1 MPLDFSNERAP
12 ETSFSFAG
20 LTDIV
25 LLLLIFFLL
34 TSSFIPQ
41 MGIRVNLPRTES
53 AAPTES
59 QYITVAVTADGA
71 YYVDQNRVER
81 PQLLSAVREAA
92 GNRTALVLRADR
104 NATVGQFAAVA
115 SVAQALNLRVLMAT
129 ERQAAP
135 LR

>member
-81 PQLLSAVREAA
+81 PQLLSAVRETA

>member
-12 ETSFSFAG
+12 ETGFSFAG

-71 YYVDQNRVER
+71 YYVDQDRVER
-81 PQLLSAVREAA
+81 PQLLSAVQQAM

-104 NATVGQFAAVA
+104 NATVGQFATVA
-115 SVAQALNLRVLMAT
+115 SVAQALDLRVLMAT
-129 ERQAAP
+129 ERQTAP